1 MIKKE
6 NLFAEFLLKKFA
18 EESETNLQVC
28 TCENFSIIKGYTTSP
43 DVLPINKIIDEFN
56 EKYPDHTF
64 KNTIDLIDY
73 KDSLETKETIS
84 FTFSHKFPELHST
97 FFSVSDF
104 PFGCSSFDKTLYFYF
119 KCIFEKIPTE
129 YPFDWINFK
138 ITKIDKFNIDFEI
151 SDNYDSDSDG
161 KLKSLILDS
170 FDFNLEKFYLD
181 LKKMDLENY
190 ILNTSEFDLRINS
203 ENI

>member
-18 EESETNLQVC
+18 EGSETNLQVC

-84 FTFSHKFPELHST
+84 FTFSHKFPELNSN
-97 FFSVSDF
+97 FFSISDF
-104 PFGCSSFDKTLYFYF
+104 PFGCSTVEKTLYFYF
-119 KCIFEKIPTE
+119 KNIFNKIPSE
-129 YPFDWINFK
+129 FPFDWIEFK
-138 ITKIDKFNIDFEI
+138 ITIIDKFKIEFDI
-151 SDNYDSDSDG
+151 SDNYHSDSDG
-161 KLKSLILDS
+161 ELKSLILDS
-170 FDFNLEKFYLD
+170 FDLNIEKFHLD
-181 LKKMDLENY
+181 LKKMDLEKY
-190 ILNTSEFDLRINS
+190 ILNPSKFDLTI
-203 ENI
+203 